1 MGKYIYTMVFF
12 RSQDKEEFI
21 TRCKGNRRLKVV
33 ADIDKRAIQ
42 IQFRSGTSA
51 KWITDLAALWNADI
65 II

>member
-12 RSQDKEEFI
+12 LPQDKADFI
-21 TRCKGNRRLKVV
+21 TCYKGQRRFKIV
-33 ADIDKRAIQ
+33 ADIDKRTIQ

-51 KWITDLAALWNADI
+51 NWMLDLAAMWNADI